1 MKAEENVVDEWIK
14 ESVRREIYYRIGVW
28 CSITIIVLY
37 ISSQAPAFALTEY
50 VVPFVKKLYD
60 QLNFIWTFVYFLILV
75 SFFFKD
81 MAYMKKDKWGDK
93 SNQHIFGMVLKKIT
107 SEILLWSAGI
117 ATSLITIIVLCFP
130 VILFNDGKADFS
142 TYLLS
147 AVIILSTLPFTAM
160 IFSLY
165 YFLRLDRP
173 AIYRLTNS
181 YTLTKAIYLLLLL
194 SCGAMYIWI
203 ETK

>member
-14 ESVRREIYYRIGVW
+14 QSVRREIYYRIGVW

-37 ISSQAPAFALTEY
+37 ISSQAPAFALPEY

-93 SNQHIFGMVLKKIT
+93 SNRHIFGMILKKIT

-165 YFLRLDRP
+165 YFLRLDCP

-203 ETK
+203 EAK